1 MDECNKGFI
10 QLALA
15 FKLPRLFP
23 NQSNQQL
30 RELHEMTTQHIRDG
44 ETRAV
49 DFRRELH
56 QLGHT
61 NTGIAQK
68 LSDYANAITTALL
81 SLEPKDP
88 YAS

>member
-10 QLALA
+10 RLALA

-23 NQSNQQL
+23 EQDTQQL
-30 RELHEMTTQHIRDG
+30 IALSDMTTQHIRDG

-61 NTGIAQK
+61 NVGIAQR